1 MSPCCFF
8 FFFFNAPAPTEIY
21 PLSYTT
27 LFRSYTDSGG
37 AGVASQLAAGG
48 GFLPSPVAG
57 VVEITSGGTTKN
69 YIFVTDNPRSEEHT
83 SELQSRRDLVCRL
96 LLEKKNKKKQ
106 KKQQQPQK

>member
-69 YIFVTDNPRSEEHT
+69 YIFVTDNPLNPGGIIKPKINVPKKRFRNYWREK
-83 SELQSRRDLVCRL
+83 
-96 LLEKKNKKKQ
+96 LE
-106 KKQQQPQK
+106 